1 MNENPVNQLGSAD
14 PGPNRKERRI
24 RVRLPVEVRG
34 IDRSGVRF
42 NERTE
47 STDLCRQGAA
57 FVLSRD
63 LELGAD
69 LDILIPLARPAGRA
83 PARATAEATSGD
95 FATQARV
102 RHVRSVQD
110 GSVIG
115 VEFIGSHFHRVF
127 LSESVEPD

>member
-1 MNENPVNQLGSAD
+1 MNEAPMPDLA
-14 PGPNRKERRI
+14 PPHEKRKERRI

-34 IDRSGVRF
+34 VDRSGVRF

-47 STDLCRQGAA
+47 SEDLSRQGAA

-63 LELGAD
+63 LDLGAD
-69 LDILIPLARPAGRA
+69 LDILIVRPPRGKSAARESTP
-83 PARATAEATSGD
+83 GD

-102 RHVRSVQD
+102 RHIQSAQAGRI
-110 GSVIG
+110 IG

-127 LSESVEPD
+127 LSESVQPD